1 MSDANGPLFSLV
13 NGEGAGA
20 LLAAAAGDVAGAA
33 SAVAYSAL
41 TQQATVVAYHL
52 MANDGVQGSALARD
66 WSELAA
72 EESNPSVYRAVSPD
86 FEEWVTRV
94 ESGDAQR
101 SSRPSAEPAARVAP
115 VGIWFRRRPGE
126 LVVGALEVSRLTHLD
141 ATTAVAAAAMAGAT
155 AASCFAQSG
164 RDLLIAAAE
173 ISSQALS
180 LVEEEATFTN
190 VDEARGF
197 PRRFLEASSLVRAGP
212 EEVVA
217 ELGWREGP
225 DEVLMAVAL
234 ACGAEQTAEGV
245 LQAAAETGGSRLAAM
260 VGALVGAREGIRTWP
275 WIVPNSTWFAEIGR
289 RLVSGHRE
297 TRDLPVP
304 YFVEES
310 LTHGIDR
317 DDHRP
322 FPRVN

>member
-1 MSDANGPLFSLV
+1 LSDAKGPLFSLV

-20 LLAAAAGDVAGAA
+20 LLAAAAGDVAGGA
-33 SAVAYSAL
+33 SGVAYSAI

-52 MANDGVQGSALARD
+52 IANDGVQGSSLARE

-72 EESNPSVYRAVSPD
+72 DGSNPSVYRAASPE
-86 FEEWVTRV
+86 FEEWVTKV
-94 ESGDAQR
+94 DTGEAQR
-101 SSRPSAEPAARVAP
+101 SSRPSAEPAARAAP
-115 VGIWFRRRPGE
+115 VGVWFRRRPLD

-155 AASCFAQSG
+155 AASCFAQTG
-164 RDLLIAAAE
+164 RDLLSAAE
-173 ISSQALS
+173 EISHQALA

-190 VDEARGF
+190 VDEARRF
-197 PRRFLEASSLVRAGP
+197 PPRLLEARSLVSARPSRVLSEIGQTA
-212 EEVVA
+212 
-217 ELGWREGP
+217 GP
-225 DEVLMAVAL
+225 DEVLTAVAL
-234 ACGAEQTAEGV
+234 ACGSDQTPDELLRVSAEA
-245 LQAAAETGGSRLAAM
+245 GGSRLAAM
-260 VGALVGAREGIRTWP
+260 VGALVGAREGIRNWP
-275 WIVPNSTWFAEIGR
+275 WEVPNSTWFAEIGR

-322 FPRVN
+322 FPRPN

>member
-1 MSDANGPLFSLV
+1 
-13 NGEGAGA
+13 
-20 LLAAAAGDVAGAA
+20 LLGGAAGDVAGGA
-33 SAVAYSAL
+33 SEVAYSAL

-52 MANDGVQGSALARD
+52 MGNDGVQGSALASE

-72 EESNPSVYRAVSPD
+72 EESNPSVYRAVSPE

-94 ESGDAQR
+94 ESDEAQR
-101 SSRPSAEPAARVAP
+101 SSRPSADPAARVAP
-115 VGIWFRRRPGE
+115 VGVWFRRRPGE

-164 RDLLIAAAE
+164 RDLLSAAAE

-180 LVEEEATFTN
+180 RIEEEATFTN
-190 VDEARGF
+190 VNEARRF
-197 PRRFLEASSLVRAGP
+197 PRSFLEARSLVRCPP

-217 ELGWREGP
+217 EIEWREGP

-234 ACGAEQTAEGV
+234 ACGSEETAEGAI
-245 LQAAAETGGSRLAAM
+245 QTAAQTGGSRLAAM

-275 WIVPNSTWFAEIGR
+275 WVVPNSTWFAEIGR
-289 RLVSGHRE
+289 RLVNGHRE

>member
-1 MSDANGPLFSLV
+1 MSDAKGPLFSLV

-20 LLAAAAGDVAGAA
+20 LLAAAAGDVAGGAGG
-33 SAVAYSAL
+33 VAYSAI

-52 MANDGVQGSALARD
+52 IANNGVQGSSLARE

-72 EESNPSVYRAVSPD
+72 DGSNPSVYRSASPE
-86 FEEWVTRV
+86 FEEWVTKV
-94 ESGDAQR
+94 DTGEAQR

-115 VGIWFRRRPGE
+115 VGVWFRRRPVD

-155 AASCFAQSG
+155 AASCFAQTG
-164 RDLLIAAAE
+164 RDLLSAAE
-173 ISSQALS
+173 EISRQALA

-190 VDEARGF
+190 VDEARRF
-197 PRRFLEASSLVRAGP
+197 PPRLLAARSLVSARSGRVLS
-212 EEVVA
+212 EI
-217 ELGWREGP
+217 GKNTGP

-234 ACGAEQTAEGV
+234 ACGSDQTSDELLRVSAEA
-245 LQAAAETGGSRLAAM
+245 GGSRLAAM
-260 VGALVGAREGIRTWP
+260 VGALVGAREGIRNWP
-275 WIVPNSTWFAEIGR
+275 WEVPNSTWFAEIGR

-322 FPRVN
+322 FLRPS